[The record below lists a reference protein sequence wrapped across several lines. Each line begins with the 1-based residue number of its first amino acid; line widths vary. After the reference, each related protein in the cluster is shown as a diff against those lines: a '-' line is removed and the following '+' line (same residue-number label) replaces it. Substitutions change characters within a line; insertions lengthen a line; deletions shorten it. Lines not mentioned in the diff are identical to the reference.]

1 MKTQYDIYEK
11 QINQYQRKVSKQE
24 VTIKEMKS
32 YINWM
37 NTYWAKID
45 KELCI
50 LNSGPSSLGGDVVDA
65 L

>member
-11 QINQYQRKVSKQE
+11 QINDYQIKIAKQE

-37 NTYWAKID
+37 N
-45 KELCI
+45 
-50 LNSGPSSLGGDVVDA
+50 
-65 L
+65 